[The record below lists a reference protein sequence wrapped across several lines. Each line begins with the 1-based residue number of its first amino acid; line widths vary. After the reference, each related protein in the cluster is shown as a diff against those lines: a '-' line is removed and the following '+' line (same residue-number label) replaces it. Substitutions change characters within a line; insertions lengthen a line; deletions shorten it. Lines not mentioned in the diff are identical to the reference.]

1 MIKLDVARS
10 ILIKIYVQP
19 EQELKITAYFI
30 DTPILLNQWFFV
42 SLPYTILV
50 NLSGNKC
57 HSLHVFKGSRVW
69 VVIVKF
75 VSGLKV

>member
-10 ILIKIYVQP
+10 ILVKIYVQP

-50 NLSGNKC
+50 NLSGNIC
-57 HSLHVFKGSRVW
+57 LHVFKGSRMW
-69 VVIVKF
+69 FVIVKF